1 MAVFSPTNAKV
12 HFKAYDGNF
21 TDALGNT
28 AITQNN
34 GVAMAT
40 AQKLFGQQA
49 MFMANFSDSITFN
62 TPSVF
67 DVGTGDYTVGFWFHP
82 TQLTSYDRLFATG
95 PDSGGNPFRI
105 YNHNGS
111 IGVYVENDDE
121 VPGDANHDLIINYY
135 LGAGAANQWW
145 HIMVQRNSGTTKLY
159 INGTEQGS
167 STVSYEIDN
176 SSSPTLGA
184 DINAAA
190 TGVKGYIQDFFW
202 TEEAVSFS
210 QADFDPSTPEP
221 VTFHSG
227 NPSISSFSSSAS
239 SVSNSGDTVTL
250 SWNVSG
256 ETKLELLKYVGG
268 ILNST
273 EDVLGLSSKSVTITE
288 TVSYKIRATNDN
300 SAVDSSS
307 VEITLSGGNSMA
319 FGLLSGSLPKGIGSQ
334 LHGKMLGGLITGS
347 NNEYL
352 HLPVQG
358 QALGNGEGIVDEG
371 DVTAG
376 VALVSGFAG
385 ASGSIIQAL
394 NAAYN
399 VGSFAIGQGIDGTAF
414 SGGDT
419 LQVSASE
426 GSFAFG
432 SSSNGYRL
440 ELADAVAGDALGLV
454 NPLLPE
460 GGKLHVKV
468 DDTGIEVSSDALRL
482 KDGGVLTAKLA
493 DEAVTNAKVA
503 ANAINTDQIVN
514 DAVNSFKIIA
524 GAVQGPAFGTAA
536 VSASAIGANAVT
548 TAKIQAD
555 AVTGLK
561 IGALAVS
568 GAHIAAGAVVEAKIG
583 AGAVTEAKIG
593 AAAVNGAQI
602 AALAVSASALGA
614 NAVTTAKIAN
624 DAVTTA
630 KVADLGLSASNMADD
645 SVVTRMITDA
655 NVTRDKVANESITHN
670 KLASGSVDADNIKA
684 SAVVEAKLGAGAVTE
699 AKIGAAAVNGAQ
711 IAALAVS
718 ASNIGADAVETAK
731 INDEAVTT
739 AKIGPDAVT
748 NAKIADS
755 AVDTEHLNGAVIG
768 GANLQPLA
776 VSASALGTDAVTSAK
791 IQADAVTGVKI
802 GALEISGSHIKNDS
816 INSFKIIADAV
827 TGEAMGVAA
836 ISASALGAESVETAK
851 IKDLNVTTGKLANE
865 AVTTAKIED
874 SNVTNAKLAAD
885 VFSSNHTFSGVQ
897 QFGVDKLRVSG
908 SDASGAHGYF
918 SFKVEGGILVLTS
931 QI

>member
-227 NPSISSFSSSAS
+227 NPSISSFSSSAN
-239 SVSNSGDTVTL
+239 SVENSGDTVTL
-250 SWNVSG
+250 SWSVSG

-268 ILNST
+268 LLNST

-307 VEITLSGGNSMA
+307 VQITLGGGNSMA
-319 FGLLSGSLPKGIGSQ
+319 GTMLSGSDAIPYQ
-334 LHGKMLGGLITGS
+334 LHAGVLGGF
-347 NNEYL
+347 
-352 HLPVQG
+352 
-358 QALGNGEGIVDEG
+358 
-371 DVTAG
+371 
-376 VALVSGFAG
+376 VSGSSAG
-385 ASGSIIQAL
+385 QFQAIPVEGLTAVSADRVAGRALHSSFVNSSGSIIAAL
-394 NAAYN
+394 NFLQSEGDFTA
-399 VGSFAIGQGIDGTAF
+399 GQGIDSSALNSDVISLSASHQSF
-414 SGGDT
+414 QFDLSGGT
-419 LQVSASE
+419 GKLELSAS
-426 GSFAFG
+426 
-432 SSSNGYRL
+432 
-440 ELADAVAGDALGLV
+440 VAGDGLALSAGSLAVNVDDSSIETNSDTLRVKASGITNAMLAGSIANNKLANSTISGVALGSALNTLTAASKGGVAVSSYNGSAAVSDLALDIDGMDEIGAALV
-454 NPLLPE
+454 AADTFA
-460 GGKLHVKV
+460 V
-468 DDTGIEVSSDALRL
+468 DDGDGGTNKKATVERIGDFVGSGADFSVSSGALSIAASRVGKTEIVAL
-482 KDGGVLTAKLA
+482 GVGTAELQA
-493 DEAVTNAKVA
+493 
-503 ANAINTDQIVN
+503 
-514 DAVNSFKIIA
+514 DAVNSAKILNASVTSDKLAASIHRTAA
-524 GAVQGPAFGTAA
+524 GENIVFDANGTAA
-536 VSASAIGANAVT
+536 
-548 TAKIQAD
+548 
-555 AVTGLK
+555 TGLFLQGTDSSGSTARFQVVVQGGMLQLK
-561 IGALAVS
+561 TGMALPSES
-568 GAHIAAGAVVEAKIG
+568 GG
-583 AGAVTEAKIG
+583 TS
-593 AAAVNGAQI
+593 AAA
-602 AALAVSASALGA
+602 
-614 NAVTTAKIAN
+614 
-624 DAVTTA
+624 D
-630 KVADLGLSASNMADD
+630 
-645 SVVTRMITDA
+645 
-655 NVTRDKVANESITHN
+655 
-670 KLASGSVDADNIKA
+670 
-684 SAVVEAKLGAGAVTE
+684 
-699 AKIGAAAVNGAQ
+699 
-711 IAALAVS
+711 
-718 ASNIGADAVETAK
+718 GADAA
-731 INDEAVTT
+731 
-739 AKIGPDAVT
+739 
-748 NAKIADS
+748 
-755 AVDTEHLNGAVIG
+755 
-768 GANLQPLA
+768 
-776 VSASALGTDAVTSAK
+776 
-791 IQADAVTGVKI
+791 
-802 GALEISGSHIKNDS
+802 
-816 INSFKIIADAV
+816 
-827 TGEAMGVAA
+827 
-836 ISASALGAESVETAK
+836 
-851 IKDLNVTTGKLANE
+851 
-865 AVTTAKIED
+865 
-874 SNVTNAKLAAD
+874 
-885 VFSSNHTFSGVQ
+885 
-897 QFGVDKLRVSG
+897 
-908 SDASGAHGYF
+908 
-918 SFKVEGGILVLTS
+918 
-931 QI
+931 